1 MSKNQ
6 GRPGRRQRSGEKMAL
21 SYRLEEGILIIS
33 VSSNIDQFL
42 IQQLDVRI
50 DQIIEK
56 MTPPKIIIDLSQAP
70 YIGSSLVGKL
80 AAYHR
85 QVAVKAG
92 KLVFCGLR
100 PFIKNLFQVTRL
112 DEVFIV
118 ARDVVEAKDL
128 ILG

>member
-1 MSKNQ
+1 
-6 GRPGRRQRSGEKMAL
+6 MAL
-21 SYRLEEGILIIS
+21 SYRLEEGILVIS

-56 MTPPKIIIDLSQAP
+56 MAPPKIVIDLSQAP

-85 QVAVKAG
+85 LVTGKGG

-112 DEVFIV
+112 DEVFVV
-118 ARDVVEAKDL
+118 AKDVVDAKDM
-128 ILG
+128 IFGESA